1 LELRDAGAGDG
12 EFDEGNGGVNA
23 VVVVEP
29 PSSALVITLVARLAP
44 SRQPFGSG
52 PGA

>member
-1 LELRDAGAGDG
+1 VGVFA
-12 EFDEGNGGVNA
+12 GGVGGVS
-23 VVVVEP
+23 VVVGVEP
-29 PSSALVITLVARLAP
+29 PSSALVITLVARLAH

>member
-12 EFDEGNGGVNA
+12 EFDGGAGGVSA
-23 VVVVEP
+23 VVVEP